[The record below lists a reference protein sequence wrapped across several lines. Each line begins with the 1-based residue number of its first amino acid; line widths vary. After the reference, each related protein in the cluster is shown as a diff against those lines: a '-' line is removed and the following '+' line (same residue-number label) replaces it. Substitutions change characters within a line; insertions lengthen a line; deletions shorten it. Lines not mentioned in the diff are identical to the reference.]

1 MTAWKIASASSAPA
15 ASGSVPCIG
24 RQATRPDGRVA
35 PVNYGPG
42 TPERAGPGLVLRLH
56 SRQPERMMLYTIGM
70 VLAGLGA
77 ATLIGALTYVTLM
90 LTGVIMSMITLTAAP
105 VVDRVFKEK

>member
-1 MTAWKIASASSAPA
+1 AAWKIASASSAPA
-15 ASGSVPCIG
+15 AGGRVTCIG

-35 PVNYGPG
+35 PVYYGAG
-42 TPERAGPGLVLRLH
+42 TPEGAGPGLVFRLN
-56 SRQPERMMLYTIGM
+56 SRQPEQMMLYTIGM
-70 VLAGLGA
+70 VLAGIGA

-90 LTGVIMSMITLTAAP
+90 LTGVILSMVTLTASP